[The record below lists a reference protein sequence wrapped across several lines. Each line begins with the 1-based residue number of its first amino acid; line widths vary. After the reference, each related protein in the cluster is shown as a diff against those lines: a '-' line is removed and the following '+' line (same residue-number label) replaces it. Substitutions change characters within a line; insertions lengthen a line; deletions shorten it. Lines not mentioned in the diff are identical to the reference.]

1 MTRVEGKRKGR
12 EALEVRTGMR
22 ANTFVR
28 NALLLIAAL
37 GLSGGVTA
45 WAQSSTGEVS
55 GTVTDPSG
63 AAIPQASV
71 TLSSEATNINRTAAA
86 NQDGRYVFTN
96 VMNGI
101 YAIHV
106 EAPGFKKTE
115 QKNVVVQVNQI
126 VTLDYK
132 LTVGN
137 VQENVEVTANTET
150 LQTASSALG
159 TVIDSTAVNDL
170 PLNGH
175 NFTQILT
182 LTPGVTPVQNEQGAN
197 SGNSY
202 QQDVSIPGTPTF
214 RPNVNGQWNRSNL
227 YYLDGIWNSTNVA
240 SGYAITPII
249 EAVQEFKVQSH
260 NDDSQYGGS
269 MGGTINLVTKSGTAS
284 LHGQAWED
292 VRNNFFDARDPFAD
306 EFNTGPAPYHQ
317 NEFGVTA
324 GGPVMVPKLYDGRK
338 RTFFF
343 FAYEGWRYSKP
354 SQSFYYVPTAA
365 ELSGDFSHS
374 IVGQNIYDPTTLTPS
389 ATAPSGYTVQQFP
402 GNMIPQGRLNP
413 LAVAF
418 FTNYWDRPNYSNPSL
433 PQFNAQNNSP
443 LTDNSNTYQ
452 IKIDENLGSKDT
464 LSGRFTHFHTIDTN
478 PITKLLST
486 QVDRPRVNVGGDWI
500 HQFSSS
506 LVLDAKFGFSR
517 TPYIESTVFSNGSS
531 AATGAGFA
539 GIGTYGIPA
548 LELQTPWASPSGAQ
562 NQGGVGEAFI
572 NQQDHV
578 YQAAGSLSWLKG
590 KHLFTGGVQSID
602 QYYATPSYN
611 QQFYAFNNS
620 STEDPNNVGTTGASL
635 ASALLGVPVGQTY
648 IGQTW
653 TESFTEWGA
662 FFQDQW
668 KVTPKL
674 TVNMGLRY
682 DKLNPISN
690 LSGTLFGGFDVNTGM
705 YDISGTKLPPPCDS
719 TNAAPCIPG
728 NGDLSN
734 IPEGNHIG
742 LAPCASYRCAQNYNF
757 GPHLGLAYSVNQK
770 TVVRGGYGLVY
781 DEFAGF
787 IQDMADHV
795 GNWPAAQ
802 TVFQSVN
809 GTLGQPLT
817 YLNSLQTLT
826 AAPLPTAAP
835 WGTLF
840 WNADPK
846 KQTPLSN
853 QWNVEIQ
860 RQATKQLTVSV
871 GYVGSTSHHLDYTGS
886 ANQAVTP
893 STGTQ
898 AQVDALRP
906 WPGQGN
912 VFFGRSIGALRYN
925 SLQVSANQRMTDGL
939 QFLLSYTWSKSIDNG
954 ASGFLAS
961 ENGPGGGG
969 AGIQDYYH
977 PDRNIGPSAFNVPQF
992 LSLSTIYQ
1000 LPYGRGRQYLQS
1012 GPASW
1017 VLGGWQANSIFSVRS
1032 GQPYSILV
1040 NGDVA
1045 NVGGSVFGIG
1055 YARANQS
1062 GSGKLSHPT
1071 TAEWFNTSAYSVPS
1085 YSYGDAPRNSLTSDH
1100 VTQFDFSMFKQFPL
1114 WREKTFLE
1122 FRAEA
1127 FNVFNIINYGPPA
1140 NTVNAAGFGTVS
1152 SLITGN
1158 PPRQLQFTL
1167 KLSY

>member
-1 MTRVEGKRKGR
+1 MHAHRAAQVFKQI
-12 EALEVRTGMR
+12 VRY
-22 ANTFVR
+22 AAVV
-28 NALLLIAAL
+28 ALLLFVVHAH
-37 GLSGGVTA
+37 G
-45 WAQSSTGEVS
+45 QSATGEVEGS
-55 GTVTDPSG
+55 VTDPSG
-63 AAIPQASV
+63 AAIPNASV
-71 TLSSEATNINRTAAA
+71 TLTNVSTKVSRVALA
-86 NQDGRYVFTN
+86 NQDGRFIFTS
-96 VMNGI
+96 VPTAVYSVHI
-101 YAIHV
+101 
-106 EAPGFKKTE
+106 EAQGFKKAE
-115 QKNVVVQVNQI
+115 QQNVTVEVNQI
-126 VTLDYK
+126 VALNYK
-132 LTVGN
+132 LVIGS
-137 VQENVEVTANTET
+137 VQENVEVTASTEA
-150 LQTASSALG
+150 LQTSSSALG
-159 TVIDSTAVNDL
+159 TVIDSTAVNEL

-175 NFTQILT
+175 NFTQLLT

-197 SGNSY
+197 SGNGY

-227 YYLDGIWNSTNVA
+227 YYLDGIWNTTNVA

-249 EAVQEFKVQSH
+249 ESVQEFKVQSH
-260 NDDSQYGGS
+260 NDDAEYGGS
-269 MGGTINLVTKSGTAS
+269 MGGAINLVSKSGTS
-284 LHGQAWED
+284 NLHGAAWED

-306 EFNTGPAPYHQ
+306 ALATGPAPYHQ
-317 NEFGVTA
+317 NEFGATV
-324 GGPVMVPKLYDGRK
+324 GGPVFVPRLFDGRK
-338 RTFFF
+338 KTFFF

-354 SQSFYYVPTAA
+354 DQKFYYVPTAA

-374 IVGQNIYDPTTLTPS
+374 LVGQNVYDPATLQPS
-389 ATAPSGYTVQQFP
+389 ATSPSGYTVQQFP
-402 GNMIPQGRLNP
+402 GNIIPSDRLNP

-418 FTNYWDRPNYSNPSL
+418 FTKYWDRPNYSNPAL
-433 PQFNAQNNSP
+433 PQYNAQNVAP
-443 LTDNSNTYQ
+443 LTDTSNTYQ
-452 IKIDENLGSKDT
+452 IKIDENLGSRDV
-464 LSGRFTHFHTIDTN
+464 LSGRFTHFHTVDTD

-486 QVDRPRVNVGGDWI
+486 HVDRPRVNMGGDWI
-500 HQFSSS
+500 HRFTQT
-506 LVLDAKFGFSR
+506 LILDAKFGYSR
-517 TPYIESTVFSNGSS
+517 TPYVESTVFSNGSS
-531 AATGAGFA
+531 AAASAGFA
-539 GIGTYGIPA
+539 GIGTYGVPA
-548 LELQTPWASPSGAQ
+548 LELQSPWASPSGAQ
-562 NQGGVGEAFI
+562 NQGGTGEDFI

-578 YQAAGSLSWLKG
+578 YQSAGMVSWLKG
-590 KHLFTGGVQSID
+590 KHLFTGGVQSIL

-620 STEDPNNVGTTGASL
+620 TTEDPNNVGTTGASL
-635 ASALLGVPVGQTY
+635 ASALLGIPVGQTY
-648 IGQTW
+648 IAQKW
-653 TESFTEWGA
+653 TESFTEWGG

-674 TVNMGLRY
+674 TINAGLRY
-682 DKLNPISN
+682 DKLNPISD

-705 YDISGTKLPPPCDS
+705 YDISGSHLPPPCNT

-728 NGDLSN
+728 DGNLAN

-742 LAPCASYRCAQNYNF
+742 LAPCASYRCSQNYNL
-757 GPHLGLAYSVNQK
+757 GPHLGAAYSIDSN
-770 TVVRGGYGLVY
+770 TVVRGGFGLVY

-809 GTLGQPLT
+809 STLGPPLT
-817 YLNSLQTLT
+817 YLQNLQSLS

-860 RQATKQLTVSV
+860 RQATRQLSV
-871 GYVGSTSHHLDYTGS
+871 TAGYVGSTSHHLDYTGA

-912 VFFGRSIGALRYN
+912 VFFGRSIGKSSYN
-925 SLQVSANQRMTDGL
+925 SLQLSANERMTNGL
-939 QFLLSYTWSKSIDNG
+939 QFLVSYTWSKAIDNG

-977 PDRNIGPSAFNVPQF
+977 PSRNVGPSAFNVPQF
-992 LSLSTIYQ
+992 LSSSMIYQ
-1000 LPYGRGRQYLQS
+1000 LPFGRGRQYLQS
-1012 GPASW
+1012 GPAEW

-1032 GQPYSILV
+1032 GQPFSVLV

-1045 NVGGSVFGIG
+1045 NVGSTVFGIG
-1055 YARANQS
+1055 YARANQT
-1062 GSGKLSHPT
+1062 GSGTLSHPT
-1071 TAEWFNTSAYSVPS
+1071 SAQWFNTAAFSVPS
-1085 YSYGDAPRNSLTSDH
+1085 YSYGNSPRNGLSSDH
-1100 VTQFDFSMFKQFPL
+1100 VTQFDLSAFKRFPI
-1114 WREKTFLE
+1114 WKESSYME

-1127 FNVFNIINYGPPA
+1127 FNVLNIINYAAPA

-1152 SLITGN
+1152 SLIGGN

-1167 KLSY
+1167 KLNF

>member
-1 MTRVEGKRKGR
+1 MHIKSVVGR
-12 EALEVRTGMR
+12 SI
-22 ANTFVR
+22 
-28 NALLLIAAL
+28 LLAVVF
-37 GLSGGVTA
+37 GLVSATSAHAQTA
-45 WAQSSTGEVS
+45 TGEVG

-63 AAIPQASV
+63 AAIPRASV
-71 TLSSEATNINRTAAA
+71 TLSNENTKVIRTTLA
-86 NQDGRYVFTN
+86 NQDGRFIFTN
-96 VMNGI
+96 VLNGA
-101 YAIHV
+101 YTVQV
-106 EAPGFKKTE
+106 EATGFKKAE

-126 VTLDYK
+126 LALDYK
-132 LTVGN
+132 LSIGN
-137 VQENVEVTANTET
+137 VEENVEVTASAVS

-182 LTPGVTPVQNEQGAN
+182 LTPGVTPVQNEQGAS
-197 SGNSY
+197 SGSSY

-227 YYLDGIWNSTNVA
+227 YYLDGLWNTTNVA

-249 EAVQEFKVQSH
+249 EAVEEFKVQSH
-260 NDDSQYGGS
+260 NDDSEYGGS
-269 MGGTINLVTKSGTAS
+269 MGGTINLVSKSGTSS

-292 VRNNFFDARDPFAD
+292 VRNNFFDARDPFLDALS
-306 EFNTGPAPYHQ
+306 TGPAPFHQ
-317 NEFGVTA
+317 NEFGATA
-324 GGPVMVPKLYDGRK
+324 GGPVFIPKVYDGRK

-354 SQSFYYVPTAA
+354 DQTFYYVPTAA

-374 IVGQNIYDPTTLTPS
+374 LVGQNIYDPSTLAPS
-389 ATAPSGYTVQQFP
+389 ETAPSGYTAQQFS
-402 GNMIPQGRLNP
+402 GNMIPTARLNP

-418 FTNYWDRPNYSNPSL
+418 FTNYWDRPNYSNPAL
-433 PQFNAQNNSP
+433 PQYNAQNNAP
-443 LTDNSNTYQ
+443 LTDTSNTYQ
-452 IKIDENLGSKDT
+452 IKIDENLGSKDI
-464 LSGRFTHFHTIDTN
+464 LSGRFTHFHTVDSN

-486 QVDRPRVNVGGDWI
+486 KIDRPRVNMGGDWI
-500 HQFSSS
+500 HQFSPSI
-506 LVLDAKFGFSR
+506 VLDAKFGYSR
-517 TPYIESTVFSNGSS
+517 TPYIESTVFANGPSP
-531 AATGAGFA
+531 ATGAGFA
-539 GIGTYGIPA
+539 GVGIYGVPA
-548 LELQTPWASPSGAQ
+548 LELQAPWASPSGAQ
-562 NQGGVGEAFI
+562 NQGGTGEAFI

-578 YQAAGSLSWLKG
+578 YQTAGTLSWLKG
-590 KHLFTGGVQSID
+590 KHLLTGGFQWILQS
-602 QYYATPSYN
+602 YATPSYN

-620 STEDPNNVGTTGASL
+620 TTEDPNNVGSTGASL
-635 ASALLGVPVGQTY
+635 ASALLGAPVGQTY
-648 IGQTW
+648 IGQSW
-653 TESFTEWGA
+653 TESFSEFGG
-662 FFQDQW
+662 FLQDQW
-668 KVTPKL
+668 KVSPKL
-674 TVNMGLRY
+674 TVNLGLRY

-690 LSGTLFGGFDVNTGM
+690 LSGTIFGGFDVNTGM
-705 YDISGTKLPPPCDS
+705 YDISGGHMPPPCD
-719 TNAAPCIPG
+719 TAKAAPCIPG
-728 NGDLSN
+728 DGNLAN

-757 GPHLGLAYSVNQK
+757 GPHVGMAYSVDAK

-817 YLNSLQTLT
+817 YLQGLQTLS
-826 AAPLPTAAP
+826 ASPLPTAAP

-860 RQATKQLTVSV
+860 RQATRQLTVSA
-871 GYVGSTSHHLDYTGS
+871 GYVGSSSHHLDYTGPG
-886 ANQAVTP
+886 NQAVMP

-898 AQVDALRP
+898 AQVEALRP

-912 VFFGRSIGALRYN
+912 VFFGRSIGVSKYN
-925 SLQVSANQRMTDGL
+925 SLQVSANQRMANGL
-939 QFLLSYTWSKSIDNG
+939 QFILSYTWSRATDNG

-977 PDRNIGPSAFNVPQF
+977 PNANIGPSAFNVPQF
-992 LSLSTIYQ
+992 LSTSMIYK
-1000 LPYGRGRQYLQS
+1000 LPFGRGRQYLQS

-1017 VLGGWQANSIFSVRS
+1017 LIGGWQANSIFSIRS
-1032 GQPYSILV
+1032 GQPYSVLV

-1045 NVGGSVFGIG
+1045 NIGGTVFGIG
-1055 YARANQS
+1055 YARANQN
-1062 GSGKLSHPT
+1062 GSAHLSHPT
-1071 TAEWFNTSAYSVPS
+1071 TSEWLNTSVFSVPS
-1085 YSYGDAPRNSLTSDH
+1085 YSFGNSPRNSLSSDH
-1100 VTQFDFSMFKQFPL
+1100 VTQFDLSAFKQFPL
-1114 WREKTFLE
+1114 WREGMFLE

-1127 FNVFNIINYGPPA
+1127 FNVLNIINYAPPA

-1158 PPRQLQFTL
+1158 PPRQMQFTL
-1167 KLSY
+1167 KLNF